1 MTISRS
7 NIVDRLQYAEWVVQF
22 AENWAALPAG
32 SIKGKQRVDIV
43 NHVRKMVIAYCYWQI
58 GLSQEQTAKIVGRKH
73 PAIHHQLRV
82 HNESHQLIGNT
93 LRQTDPVYCRD
104 YQMFCEDLEVQTRET
119 DIEYLESEIKRLNKL
134 VRVLKETNK

>member
-32 SIKGKQRVDIV
+32 AIKGKARVDIV
-43 NHVRKMVIAYCYWQI
+43 NHVRKMVIAYCYWEI

-82 HNESHQLIGNT
+82 HNEAHQT
-93 LRQTDPVYCRD
+93 T
-104 YQMFCEDLEVQTRET
+104 ET
-119 DIEYLESEIKRLNKL
+119 QCVKPIPCIAAIMKRSKWIWKFKPAK
-134 VRVLKETNK
+134 RTSSI

>member
-32 SIKGKQRVDIV
+32 AIKGKARVDIV
-43 NHVRKMVIAYCYWQI
+43 NHVRKMVIAYCYWEI
-58 GLSQEQTAKIVGRKH
+58 GLSQETSREKSSGVKH

-82 HNESHQLIGNT
+82 HNESHQTTGKHNASN
-93 LRQTDPVYCRD
+93 R
-104 YQMFCEDLEVQTRET
+104 
-119 DIEYLESEIKRLNKL
+119 S
-134 VRVLKETNK
+134 RVLPRL